1 MYNMASLRGASRVAL
16 VTLALLASGCAMYR
30 YDPVKE
36 VDVDDLAEH
45 GCDKGDRV
53 STRAELNEVREDALV
68 LWDGRDPDT
77 AFTVNFKGP
86 GIARK
91 TKSTFG
97 QDRYEKAYETLREV
111 LAAERPVDVTV
122 ECRGERK
129 TPIATRL
136 SYRDDGGDEIA
147 FEF

>member
-1 MYNMASLRGASRVAL
+1 MYH
-16 VTLALLASGCAMYR
+16 
-30 YDPVKE
+30 YDPVQE
-36 VDVDDLAEH
+36 VDVDDLAER

-97 QDRYEKAYETLREV
+97 QDRSDR
-111 LAAERPVDVTV
+111 AATE
-122 ECRGERK
+122 
-129 TPIATRL
+129 L
-136 SYRDDGGDEIA
+136 SRRRR
-147 FEF
+147 